1 MRISRT
7 TLSIL
12 TITALAVGGAA
23 PASAAPDSQHPASA
37 SSKLPAGDRAR
48 IAQRL
53 VDFGVPADLR
63 AGLLDAINH
72 DRVLDAAT
80 GSTPTST
87 DTLVHDGL
95 AYEVSRFADGSF
107 IATALEK
114 PESGSAVRPDDI
126 QGFSRYTGAGV
137 TEYSHCL
144 VISDTPALTLQ
155 FRASYYRSARASG
168 IDEISDW
175 DIQAYA
181 GSCAHPGVRHRQG
194 PLRVR
199 DRSGEGPSALLRERR
214 ERDREL
220 LPLPRPGGRRLGCA
234 IRVELLTERQARRST
249 SAPVL
254 RSAASTS
261 CAPCEAR

>member
-7 TLSIL
+7 TLSIHP
-12 TITALAVGGAA
+12 ITALAVGGVAA
-23 PASAAPDSQHPASA
+23 PASEAPDSQHPASA

-53 VDFGVPADLR
+53 VDFGVPAELR
-63 AGLLDAINH
+63 AGLLDGIDH

-80 GSTPTST
+80 GATPTST

-107 IATALEK
+107 TATAVEK
-114 PESGSAVRPDDI
+114 PKSGSAVRPDDI
-126 QGFSRYTGAGV
+126 QDCSRYTGAGV

-144 VISDTPALTLQ
+144 VISDTPTLTLQ
-155 FRASYYRSARASG
+155 FRASYYRSGRASG

-181 GSCAHPGVRHRQG
+181 GSCALQEFDIVKARYGSATG
-194 PLRVR
+194 PAKARLRCFANAV
-199 DRSGEGPSALLRERR
+199 SGIASSYPYLDLVVDGSGA
-214 ERDREL
+214 
-220 LPLPRPGGRRLGCA
+220 
-234 IRVELLTERQARRST
+234 
-249 SAPVL
+249 
-254 RSAASTS
+254 RSASNF
-261 CAPCEAR
+261 